1 MCEGFIPV
9 ILPSVDPTAW
19 AVLTAAKAQ
28 SPSSFTTFLEVIPSS
43 RCTHSVL
50 AREERQANSE
60 SFDMESLPTGNLS
73 RQRGA
78 GIVELVIVLAIASVI
93 SAFALLQIRSSRSA
107 LRVQNS
113 VRQLASY
120 MEKARVDAVR
130 RHGTSTVSFSNTKT
144 YAVTMDFTNSGTPT
158 TRTFTFLD
166 NVQIASSELPN
177 VTFNWRGRTL
187 TSGSSCVTTFA
198 VNDTMDH
205 GLSVDVS
212 GSGDVTVENQQPT
225 LPNVTYNNTV
235 NSSDNIDTRLVVSGA
250 TTSDNTPCM
259 DLSGG
264 GVGVDSGPPSCNMHV
279 NSSSISI
286 KKNGGGTGSFV
297 VSLNN
302 PSLVVASF
310 PSNLT
315 VSPASQTVSSGQSFS
330 VVSKNTLRGPYNVTF
345 TSQCGSSTTVKVNVT
360 N

>member
-1 MCEGFIPV
+1 MCKPEIENRRR
-9 ILPSVDPTAW
+9 D
-19 AVLTAAKAQ
+19 
-28 SPSSFTTFLEVIPSS
+28 
-43 RCTHSVL
+43 
-50 AREERQANSE
+50 
-60 SFDMESLPTGNLS
+60 
-73 RQRGA
+73 RGV
-78 GIVELVIVLAIASVI
+78 GMVELVIVLAIVGVVSTV
-93 SAFALLQIRSSRSA
+93 ALLQVRSSRSA

-130 RHGTSTVSFSNTKT
+130 RHGTSTVTFADTRT
-144 YAVTMDFTNSGTPT
+144 YSVTMDFNGSGSTS
-158 TRTFTFLD
+158 TRTFTFQD
-166 NVQIASSELPN
+166 NVQLASSELPN

-187 TSGSSCVTTFA
+187 TAGSSCVTTFA
-198 VNDTMDH
+198 VSDTMDQ

-235 NSSDNIDTRLVVSGA
+235 TSSDNVDNRLVVAGA
-250 TTSDNTPCM
+250 STLENTPCM

-264 GVGVDSGPPSCNMHV
+264 GVGLDSGPPSCTIHV

-286 KKNGGGTGSFV
+286 KKNGGATGSV
-297 VSLNN
+297 LLTMST
-302 PSLVVASF
+302 PSLVVATF

-315 VSPASQTVSSGQSFS
+315 VSPASQSVFTGQSYS
-330 VVSKNTLRGPYNVTF
+330 ITSKNTLRGPYNVTF
-345 TSQCGSSTTVKVNVT
+345 TSQCGSSLTVKVNVT

>member
-1 MCEGFIPV
+1 MQT
-9 ILPSVDPTAW
+9 S
-19 AVLTAAKAQ
+19 
-28 SPSSFTTFLEVIPSS
+28 TTVK
-43 RCTHSVL
+43 RG
-50 AREERQANSE
+50 RE
-60 SFDMESLPTGNLS
+60 
-73 RQRGA
+73 RGA
-78 GIVELVIVLAIASVI
+78 GIVELVIVVAIISIV

-120 MEKARVDAVR
+120 MEKARIDAVR
-130 RHGTSTVSFSNTKT
+130 RHGTSTVSFSNTRT
-144 YAVTMDFTNSGTPT
+144 YSVTMDFNNSGSAT

-166 NVQIASSELPN
+166 NVQIASADLPN

-198 VNDTMDH
+198 VSDTMDH

-235 NSSDNIDTRLVVSGA
+235 SSSDSINSREVVTGSS
-250 TTSDNTPCM
+250 TSDNTPCM

-279 NSSSISI
+279 SSSSISI
-286 KKNGGGTGSFV
+286 KKNGGGTGSV
-297 VSLNN
+297 QVSMNN
-302 PSLVVASF
+302 PSLVVASA
-310 PSNLT
+310 PSNLI
-315 VSPASQTVSSGQSFS
+315 VSPSSQTVSTGQTFS
-330 VVSKNTLRGPYNVTF
+330 VVSKNTLRGPYNLTL
-345 TSQCGSSTTVKVNVT
+345 TSQCGSSVTVKVNVT

>member
-1 MCEGFIPV
+1 MET
-9 ILPSVDPTAW
+9 PTA
-19 AVLTAAKAQ
+19 VN
-28 SPSSFTTFLEVIPSS
+28 
-43 RCTHSVL
+43 RG
-50 AREERQANSE
+50 RE
-60 SFDMESLPTGNLS
+60 
-73 RQRGA
+73 RGA
-78 GIVELVIVLAIASVI
+78 GIVELVTVVAIVSIV
-93 SAFALLQIRSSRSA
+93 SAFALFLIRSSRSA

-130 RHGTSTVSFSNTKT
+130 RHGTSTVVFSDTRT
-144 YAVTMDFTNSGTPT
+144 YSVTMDFNNGGSPT
-158 TRTFTFLD
+158 TRTFTFQEG
-166 NVQIASSELPN
+166 VQLASSDLPN

-187 TSGSSCVTTFA
+187 TAGSSCVTTFA
-198 VNDTMDH
+198 VSDSMDH

-235 NSSDNIDTRLVVSGA
+235 SSSDSIDSRLVVTGA

-264 GVGVDSGPPSCNMHV
+264 GVGADSGPPSCNIHV

-286 KKNGGGTGSFV
+286 KKNGGGTGSIL
-297 VSLNN
+297 VSMNN

-315 VSPASQTVSSGQSFS
+315 VSPASQTVSTGQNFS

-345 TSQCGSSTTVKVNVT
+345 TSQCGSSITVKVNVT

>member
-1 MCEGFIPV
+1 M
-9 ILPSVDPTAW
+9 
-19 AVLTAAKAQ
+19 
-28 SPSSFTTFLEVIPSS
+28 
-43 RCTHSVL
+43 
-50 AREERQANSE
+50 
-60 SFDMESLPTGNLS
+60 
-73 RQRGA
+73 
-78 GIVELVIVLAIASVI
+78 VELVIVLAIIGVI
-93 SAFALLQIRSSRSA
+93 SGFALLQIRTSRSA

-130 RHGTSTVSFSNTKT
+130 RHGTSTVTFSDTRT
-144 YAVTMDFTNSGTPT
+144 YSVTMDFNNAGIPT
-158 TRTFTFLD
+158 TRTFTFQDGVNL
-166 NVQIASSELPN
+166 ASSDLPN

-198 VNDTMDH
+198 VSDTMDH

-235 NSSDNIDTRLVVSGA
+235 SSSDSINSREVVTGSS
-250 TTSDNTPCM
+250 TSDNTPCM

-279 NSSSISI
+279 NSSSITVR
-286 KKNGGGTGSFV
+286 KNGGGTGSV
-297 VSLNN
+297 LVSMNN

-310 PSNLT
+310 TSNLT
-315 VSPASQTVSSGQSFS
+315 VSPASQTVSSGQNFS
-330 VVSKNTLRGPYNVTF
+330 IVSKNTLRGPYNVTF
-345 TSQCGSSTTVKVNVT
+345 TSQCGSSITVKVNVT

>member
-1 MCEGFIPV
+1 MKTPLIGKRRPE
-9 ILPSVDPTAW
+9 
-19 AVLTAAKAQ
+19 K
-28 SPSSFTTFLEVIPSS
+28 
-43 RCTHSVL
+43 
-50 AREERQANSE
+50 
-60 SFDMESLPTGNLS
+60 
-73 RQRGA
+73 GA
-78 GIVELVIVLAIASVI
+78 SIVELVIVLAIIGVI
-93 SAFALLQIRSSRSA
+93 SAFVLIQVRSSRSA

-130 RHGTSTVSFSNTKT
+130 RHGTSTVTFSNTRT
-144 YAVTMDFTNSGTPT
+144 YSVTMDFTGSGSAT
-158 TRTFTFLD
+158 TRTFTFQDGVNL
-166 NVQIASSELPN
+166 ASSELPN

-198 VNDTMDH
+198 VSDTMDH

-235 NSSDNIDTRLVVSGA
+235 NSTDSINSREVVTGTS
-250 TTSDNTPCM
+250 TSDNTPCM

-264 GVGVDSGPPSCNMHV
+264 GIGADSGPPSCTIHV
-279 NSSSISI
+279 ASSNISI
-286 KKNGGGTGSFV
+286 KKNGGATGSV
-297 VSLNN
+297 LVSMSN
-302 PSLVVASF
+302 PSLVVATF

-315 VSPASQTVSSGQSFS
+315 VSPASQNVSNGQIFS

-345 TSQCGSSTTVKVNVT
+345 TSQCGSSITVKVNVT

>member
-1 MCEGFIPV
+1 M
-9 ILPSVDPTAW
+9 
-19 AVLTAAKAQ
+19 
-28 SPSSFTTFLEVIPSS
+28 
-43 RCTHSVL
+43 
-50 AREERQANSE
+50 
-60 SFDMESLPTGNLS
+60 
-73 RQRGA
+73 
-78 GIVELVIVLAIASVI
+78 VELVIVLAIVAIVST
-93 SAFALLQIRSSRSA
+93 FALLQIRSSRSA

-120 MEKARVDAVR
+120 MEKARIDAVR
-130 RHGTSTVSFSNTKT
+130 RHGTSTVTFTDTRT
-144 YAVTMDFTNSGTPT
+144 YSITMDFNNSGSPS

-166 NVQIASSELPN
+166 DVQLASSELPN

-187 TSGSSCVTTFA
+187 TAGSSCVTTFA
-198 VNDTMDH
+198 VSDTMDH

-235 NSSDNIDTRLVVSGA
+235 TSTDSVDSRLVIAG
-250 TTSDNTPCM
+250 TSTLENTPCL

-264 GVGVDSGPPSCNMHV
+264 GIGVDAGPPSCTIHAS
-279 NSSSISI
+279 SSSISI
-286 KKNGGGTGSFV
+286 RKNGGSTGSV
-297 VSLNN
+297 LVSMSN

-315 VSPASQTVSSGQSFS
+315 VSPASQTVSTGQSFS
-330 VVSKNTLRGPYNVTF
+330 VLSKNTLRGPYNVTF
-345 TSQCGSSTTVKVNVT
+345 TSQCGSSVTVKVNVT

>member
-1 MCEGFIPV
+1 MET
-9 ILPSVDPTAW
+9 PTAE
-19 AVLTAAKAQ
+19 KRR
-28 SPSSFTTFLEVIPSS
+28 PE
-43 RCTHSVL
+43 
-50 AREERQANSE
+50 
-60 SFDMESLPTGNLS
+60 
-73 RQRGA
+73 RGA
-78 GIVELVIVLAIASVI
+78 SIVELVIVLALIGVI
-93 SAFALLQIRSSRSA
+93 SAFALVQVRSSRSA

-120 MEKARVDAVR
+120 MEKARIDAVR
-130 RHGTSTVSFSNTKT
+130 RHGTSTVTFSNTRT
-144 YAVTMDFTNSGTPT
+144 YSVTMDFNGSGSAT
-158 TRTFTFLD
+158 TRTFTFQEGVNL
-166 NVQIASSELPN
+166 ASSELPN

-198 VNDTMDH
+198 VSDTMNH

-235 NSSDNIDTRLVVSGA
+235 SSTDNINSREVVTGTS
-250 TTSDNTPCM
+250 TSDNTPCM

-264 GVGVDSGPPSCNMHV
+264 GIGSDSGPPSCTIHV
-279 NSSSISI
+279 ASSSISI
-286 KKNGGGTGSFV
+286 KKNGGATGSIL
-297 VSLNN
+297 VSMSN
-302 PSLVVASF
+302 PSLVVATF

-315 VSPASQTVSSGQSFS
+315 VSPASQTVSNGQSFS

-345 TSQCGSSTTVKVNVT
+345 TSQCGSSITAKVNVT

>member
-1 MCEGFIPV
+1 MET
-9 ILPSVDPTAW
+9 S
-19 AVLTAAKAQ
+19 LTGK
-28 SPSSFTTFLEVIPSS
+28 
-43 RCTHSVL
+43 
-50 AREERQANSE
+50 
-60 SFDMESLPTGNLS
+60 LS

-78 GIVELVIVLAIASVI
+78 GIVELVIVLAIAAII
-93 SAFALLQIRSSRSA
+93 SAFALVQVRSTRSA

-113 VRQLASY
+113 VRQLASF

-130 RHGTSTVSFSNTKT
+130 RHGTSAVIFADTRT
-144 YAVTMDFTNSGTPT
+144 YSITMDFNTGGTPS
-158 TRTFTFLD
+158 TRTFTFQDGVNL
-166 NVQIASSELPN
+166 ASSELPN

-198 VNDTMDH
+198 VSDTMDH

-235 NSSDNIDTRLVVSGA
+235 TSSESINTREVVSG
-250 TTSDNTPCM
+250 TSTSDNTPCM

-264 GVGVDSGPPSCNMHV
+264 GVGADSGPPSCNLHV
-279 NSSSISI
+279 NSSTISI
-286 KKNGGGTGSFV
+286 RKNGGGTGSIL
-297 VSLNN
+297 VSMNN

-315 VSPASQTVSSGQSFS
+315 VSPASQTVSSGQNFS

-345 TSQCGSSTTVKVNVT
+345 TSQCGSSITVKVNVT